1 MFADVLFFCV
11 SLAMTLGVSMK
22 FVSVAL
28 LVVAVGLTW
37 ATVWFWQTARPEPES
52 LAPLEIMSQ
61 PEFAGADEESR
72 KKMLNSVRAVP
83 VIDASQSSI
92 ETK

>member
-1 MFADVLFFCV
+1 MFADIVFFFV
-11 SLAMTLGVSMK
+11 SLAMTLGVSME
-22 FVSVAL
+22 FVSVTL
-28 LVVAVGLTW
+28 LVVAACLTW
-37 ATVWFWQTARPEPES
+37 ATVWFWRTARPEPES

-61 PEFAGADEESR
+61 REFAGADEELR

-92 ETK
+92 ETQ

>member
-1 MFADVLFFCV
+1 MSSNLLNLFI
-11 SLAMTLGVSMK
+11 SLSITLGVSLK
-22 FVSVAL
+22 FVAVAL
-28 LVVAVGLTW
+28 LVVAAGLTW
-37 ATVWFWQTARPEPES
+37 ATVWFWRTARPEPES

-61 PEFAGADEESR
+61 REFASADEDSR

>member
-1 MFADVLFFCV
+1 MFADIVFLFI
-11 SLAMTLGVSMK
+11 SLSITLGVSLK

-28 LVVAVGLTW
+28 LVVAAGLTW
-37 ATVWFWQTARPEPES
+37 ATVWFWRTARPEPES

-61 PEFAGADEESR
+61 REFAGADEDSR